1 MRVVTV
7 SEAPG
12 SPSHDY
18 RQDLEA
24 GDILFFPA
32 TPFPLSEETKQ
43 GFRTLQLAGNTL
55 HKNVAYRPAANRVT
69 GYKGANLSPETL
81 QKLFKTYSDAV
92 IRFTADLLPD
102 YAKAWKLDYASFRPV
117 EEEGRSL
124 PLTKRNDLLHTD
136 AFPSRPTFG
145 GLILRVFTNI
155 HPTKT
160 RVWITADPFPEIA
173 ATYAKQAGLD
183 RIAGQGTSPL
193 GKLQHQLLRT
203 MRMAGLPVVP
213 RSPYD
218 RFMLGFHD
226 YLKRNTEFQGGCR
239 KYRFEFPPG
248 STWMVFTDVV
258 PHSVESGQHAL
269 EQTFI
274 VSQNSLANPQN
285 APVAVLERLSG
296 RVLSGNAA

>member
-7 SEAPG
+7 SESPG
-12 SPSHDY
+12 SRSHDY

-55 HKNVAYRPAANRVT
+55 HKNVAYRPAENRVT

-102 YAKAWKLDYASFRPV
+102 YAKAWRLDYASFRPV

-183 RIAGQGTSPL
+183 RIAEL
-193 GKLQHQLLRT
+193 VRT

-296 RVLSGNAA
+296 RVLTGNAA